1 MANKFNFDG
10 NVGVIYEDVTALA
23 NAGTVVLDFAPYNN
37 AHFSVV
43 SESSTGVIAGP
54 SASTFTVAVNR
65 TTNKVTVTNATGAA
79 FTGSYKLIGV
89 FY

>member
-23 NAGTVVLDFAPYNN
+23 NAGTVVLDFSPYNN

-43 SESSTGVIAGP
+43 SESSAGVIAGP

-65 TTNKVTVTNATGAA
+65 TTNKATVTNATGAA
-79 FTGSYKLIGV
+79 YTGSYKLIGV

>member
-23 NAGTVVLDFAPYNN
+23 NAGTAVLDFAPYNF

-43 SESSTGVIAGP
+43 S
-54 SASTFTVAVNR
+54 
-65 TTNKVTVTNATGAA
+65 
-79 FTGSYKLIGV
+79 
-89 FY
+89 